1 MANSLGIQENLTG
14 FGEMG
19 GDAVEQLR
27 KALTAGSGANAGAFT
42 GGRALIPE
50 SLEATLVNILFTQK
64 DAVLFQ
70 SLKKKTIKSPV
81 HQWDTR
87 TEVGADDGA
96 WVDEAGASIADAN
109 QTIQRVY
116 ATVKYLQTQ
125 RTVTLQATL
134 ADMIEPAMAIE
145 QNAGAL
151 WICRNIEKA
160 LFYGNSAY
168 VSEQIDGIESQLASS
183 APSNIIDMQ
192 GASANSSAFED
203 SMGIACRQIRDNYG
217 RASLVLSSTIV
228 MQDMQRLLRDRI
240 RFPAGGGQPGT
251 AVMDKYP
258 TPFGEPDLKYDL
270 FIKEG
275 TNPAASTLTTNR
287 PGAAPTAGGPSYP
300 SDPLSL
306 FTAANAGAYY
316 YQVVPTNMY
325 GDGPALALGPY
336 TVAAGQ
342 SVTIPI
348 TVGGAPLPTAYKL
361 YRSQLGAASGADC
374 RYMFTT
380 AYTGSPMNLVDDNL
394 VLPGTSSAYVLC
406 MEDLFDAIEWFQYL
420 PLMKF
425 DLYPTNSAVYP
436 FLMLLFGALAL
447 KKPVQHMRIKN
458 IAPDSLGWY

>member
-1 MANSLGIQENLTG
+1 MNSLGIQENLTG

-27 KALTAGSGANAGAFT
+27 KALTAGSGANAGTFT

-109 QTIQRVY
+109 QTIQRVF

-134 ADMIEPAMAIE
+134 SDMIEPAMAIE

-160 LFYGNSAY
+160 LFYGDHAM
-168 VSEQIDGIESQLASS
+168 VTQQIDGIEEQITAG

-192 GASANSSAFED
+192 GASANSTAFED
-203 SMGIACRQIRDNYG
+203 AIGASCRQIRDNYG
-217 RASLVLSSTIV
+217 RASLIMSSTMV
-228 MQDMQRLLRDRI
+228 MQDIQRLLRDRV
-240 RFPAGGGQPGT
+240 RFPAGGGQAGA
-251 AVMDKYP
+251 AVIDKYP

-270 FIKEG
+270 FIREG
-275 TNPAASTLTTNR
+275 TVPAASALTANR
-287 PGAAPTAGGPSYP
+287 PGAAPVIGAVSYP
-300 SDPLSL
+300 TDSSSL
-306 FTAANAGAYY
+306 FTSSNAGVYY
-316 YQVVPTNMY
+316 YKVVPTNQY
-325 GDGPALALGPY
+325 GDGPAVTSAAL
-336 TVAAGQ
+336 TVASGQ
-342 SVTIPI
+342 NVTIPV
-348 TVGGAPLPTAYKL
+348 TVGAAPLPTAYKL
-361 YRSQLGAASGADC
+361 YRSKLGASDGTDC
-374 RYMFTT
+374 RYMFST
-380 AYTGSPMNLVDDNL
+380 AYTTSPMNLVDENL
-394 VLPGTSSAYVLC
+394 YLPGTSSAYVLT
-406 MEDLFDAIEWFQYL
+406 MEDLFDAIEFFQFL

-447 KKPVQHMRIKN
+447 KKPTQHMRIKN